1 MGQHASRAAVQAA
14 PRGKPQR
21 FSPPM
26 AAQATARPQ
35 PQPSSSA
42 MEERNPSCPAEAKEK
57 DKLPQEPTSVPPGE
71 LGSPQGWGWEAPSAQ
86 CGGCVGRQRA
96 EFPSLLALLRAP
108 LHQP

>member
-26 AAQATARPQ
+26 AAQAMARPQ

-42 MEERNPSCPAEAKEK
+42 MEERKPSCPAEAKEK

-71 LGSPQGWGWEAPSAQ
+71 
-86 CGGCVGRQRA
+86 
-96 EFPSLLALLRAP
+96 
-108 LHQP
+108 

>member
-42 MEERNPSCPAEAKEK
+42 MEERKPSCHAEAKEK
-57 DKLPQEPTSVPPGE
+57 DKLPQEPTAVPPGE
-71 LGSPQGWGWEAPSAQ
+71 
-86 CGGCVGRQRA
+86 
-96 EFPSLLALLRAP
+96 
-108 LHQP
+108 